1 MGILKDFKTFIA
13 QGNAIDLAVG
23 VIIGSAFGK
32 IVSSLVNDI
41 LMPPIGYALG
51 GVNFTSLKVIL
62 KNAAVDATGKVV
74 EAVSLNYG
82 SFLQSI
88 IDFLIIAFC
97 IFMVVKAI
105 NKLKNMKKKE
115 EAAAPAAIPQDIQLL
130 TEIRDLLKK

>member
-41 LMPPIGYALG
+41 LMPPIGFALG
-51 GVNFTSLKVIL
+51 GVNFTSLKVIF
-62 KNAAVDATGKVV
+62 KNASVDASGKVV

-88 IDFLIIAFC
+88 IDFIIIAFC